1 MPPTPTKSTPNTYH
15 PFNQQ
20 NCHYNKPSPKTQ
32 FKTPKHV
39 TVWYSDSPISPQQET
54 LMKTQ
59 LIVSAI
65 LLASVLTA
73 CEKDNTTTAAKAVE
87 ATPEVVATPVPV
99 EAEAPSRYDIYS
111 DVGLT
116 TDLGHLSD
124 NQKQMVALL
133 IDAAK
138 ITDDIFWLQVWGDKD
153 ELLNSI
159 EDPKQKRFA
168 YYNYGPWDR
177 LAADQS
183 FVESYGPRPPGAR
196 FYPEDMT
203 KAEFEAWQ
211 QEGKDE
217 QYSIVKRAEDGSLML
232 LPYSKAFES
241 QIGEIADLLMRAS
254 ELAEDPEF
262 AAYLKLRAVAMKT
275 DDYQASDMAWMD
287 MKNNPIE
294 LVIGPIETYQD
305 ALYGYR
311 AAFETFVLIKD
322 QVWSERLA
330 RFAQYMPDLQRGLP
344 VADAYKA
351 EIPGSDADLN
361 AYDLAYCAGDCN
373 SGAKT
378 IAINLPN
385 DEEVQ
390 LAKGTRRLQIKNS
403 MLAKF
408 NQILM
413 PISNELI
420 AEDQRQHIT
429 FDAFFGNT
437 MFHEVAHG
445 LGIKNT
451 LDGAGTVRQ
460 ALKEHSSALEEGKA
474 DILGVY
480 MVQKL
485 REMGEITE
493 GELMD
498 NYVTFL
504 AGIFRS
510 VRFGASS
517 AHGRANMIRFNY
529 FSDADAFSRDPKTG
543 TYRVNVEAFE
553 LAIKNLGND
562 ILVLQGNGDYD
573 AVTAFVAEKG
583 TVGAQ
588 LQADLNRLDAI
599 SIPVDIVYQQGKEQL
614 GL

>member
-1 MPPTPTKSTPNTYH
+1 MGIDISFYSTYG
-15 PFNQQ
+15 
-20 NCHYNKPSPKTQ
+20 YIKPHSPVETTRETGKFGTNDGA
-32 FKTPKHV
+32 
-39 TVWYSDSPISPQQET
+39 VWYSVYPFWKHQET
-54 LMKTQ
+54 PMKTKI
-59 LIVSAI
+59 IVSAM
-65 LLASVLTA
+65 LLASLLSA
-73 CEKDNTTTAAKAVE
+73 CEKETPAVTAAPAE
-87 ATPEVVATPVPV
+87 PAPAETAVATPV
-99 EAEAPSRYDIYS
+99 EAETPSRFDIYAE
-111 DVGLT
+111 VGLT
-116 TDLGHLSD
+116 TDLSHLSD
-124 NQKQMVALL
+124 NQKQMISLL

-138 ITDDIFWLQVWGDKD
+138 ITDDIFWQQVWGDKD
-153 ELLNSI
+153 KLLDSI
-159 EDPKQKRFA
+159 DDPKMKRFA

-177 LAADQS
+177 LAADQP
-183 FVESYGPRPPGAR
+183 FIESYGPRPPGAR

-217 QYSIVKRAEDGSLML
+217 QYSLVRRDADGGLTL
-232 LPYSKAFES
+232 VPYSQAFDS

-254 ELAEDPEF
+254 ELAEDEEF
-262 AAYLKLRAVAMKT
+262 ATYLKLRAEALKT

-294 LVIGPIETYQD
+294 LVIGPIENYQD

-311 AAFETFVLIKD
+311 SAFETFVLIKD
-322 QVWSERLA
+322 QAWSERLA
-330 RFAQYMPDLQRGLP
+330 RFAKYMPELQRGLP
-344 VADAYKA
+344 VDEAYKA
-351 EIPGSDADLN
+351 EMAGSDADLN

-373 SGAKT
+373 SGSKT

-413 PISNELI
+413 PIANELI

-445 LGIKNT
+445 LGIKTT
-451 LDGAGTVRQ
+451 LDGSGTVRQ
-460 ALKEHSSALEEGKA
+460 ALKEHASALEEGKA
-474 DILGVY
+474 DILGLY

-485 REMGEITE
+485 RENGEITE
-493 GELMD
+493 GVLMD

-510 VRFGASS
+510 IRFGASS

-529 FSDADAFSRDPKTG
+529 FSDAGAFTRDPASG
-543 TYRVNVEAFE
+543 TYRVNVKEFE
-553 LAIKNLGND
+553 QAITDLGHD

-573 AVTAFVAEKG
+573 AVAAFVDAKGDVSAE
-583 TVGAQ
+583 

>member
-1 MPPTPTKSTPNTYH
+1 
-15 PFNQQ
+15 
-20 NCHYNKPSPKTQ
+20 
-32 FKTPKHV
+32 
-39 TVWYSDSPISPQQET
+39 
-54 LMKTQ
+54 MKTK
-59 LIVSAI
+59 IFVSAI
-65 LLASVLTA
+65 LLAALLSA
-73 CEKDNTTTAAKAVE
+73 CEKDTPAVSTAPVE
-87 ATPEVVATPVPV
+87 TTPVQAPA
-99 EAEAPSRYDIYS
+99 AEPAENETPSRFDIYAE
-111 DVGLT
+111 VGLSA
-116 TDLGHLSD
+116 DLSHLSEG
-124 NQKQMVALL
+124 QKQMISLL
-133 IDAAK
+133 IDAGK
-138 ITDDIFWLQVWGDKD
+138 ITDDIFWQQVWGDKD

-159 EDPKQKRFA
+159 DDPKMRRFA
-168 YYNYGPWDR
+168 TYNYGPWDR
-177 LAADQS
+177 LAADQP
-183 FVESYGPRPPGAR
+183 FIESYGPRPPGAR
-196 FYPEDMT
+196 FYPQDMS

-211 QEGKDE
+211 QDGKEGE
-217 QYSIVKRAEDGSLML
+217 YSIVQRDADGGLVL
-232 LPYSKAFES
+232 VPYSKAFAE
-241 QIGEIADLLMRAS
+241 QINAIADLLVQAA
-254 ELAEDPEF
+254 ELAEDEEF
-262 AAYLKLRAVAMKT
+262 AAYLRLRAEALKT
-275 DDYQASDMAWMD
+275 DNYQASDMAWMD
-287 MKNNPIE
+287 VKNNAVE

-330 RFAQYMPDLQRGLP
+330 RFAKYMPELQRGLP
-344 VADAYKA
+344 VDDAYKA
-351 EIPGSDADLN
+351 EVPGSDADLN

-373 SGAKT
+373 SGSKT

-390 LAKGTRRLQIKNS
+390 LAKGTRRLQLKNS

-413 PISNELI
+413 PIAKELI

-429 FDAFFGNT
+429 FDAFFSNT
-437 MFHEVAHG
+437 IFHEVAHG

-460 ALKEHSSALEEGKA
+460 ALKEHASALEEGKA
-474 DILGVY
+474 DILGLY

-485 REMGEITE
+485 RENGEITD

-529 FSDADAFSRDPKTG
+529 FNDAGAFSRDPDSG
-543 TYRVNVEAFE
+543 TYRVNVAEFE
-553 LAIKNLGND
+553 QAVKNMGRDL
-562 ILVLQGNGDYD
+562 LVLQGNGDYE
-573 AVTAFVAEKG
+573 AVAAFVAERG
-583 TVGAQ
+583 NTTPQ

-599 SIPVDIVYQQGKEQL
+599 RIPVDIVYQQGKDQL

>member
-1 MPPTPTKSTPNTYH
+1 MNSK
-15 PFNQQ
+15 
-20 NCHYNKPSPKTQ
+20 
-32 FKTPKHV
+32 
-39 TVWYSDSPISPQQET
+39 I
-54 LMKTQ
+54 
-59 LIVSAI
+59 IVSAF
-65 LLASVLTA
+65 LLAGLLSA
-73 CEKDNTTTAAKAVE
+73 CEKEVPVVSEAPQETAPAE
-87 ATPEVVATPVPV
+87 TPVTAPV
-99 EAEAPSRYDIYS
+99 EAEAPSRFDIYTE
-111 DVGLT
+111 VGLT
-116 TDLGHLSD
+116 TDLSHLSD
-124 NQKQMVALL
+124 NQRQMISLL

-138 ITDDIFWLQVWGDKD
+138 ITDDIFWQQVWGDKD
-153 ELLNSI
+153 KLLDSI
-159 EDPKQKRFA
+159 EDDKMKRFA
-168 YYNYGPWDR
+168 FYNYGPWDR
-177 LAADQS
+177 LAADQP
-183 FVESYGPRPPGAR
+183 FIESYGPRPPGAR
-196 FYPEDMT
+196 FYPEDMS
-203 KAEFEAWQ
+203 KEEFEAWQ
-211 QEGKDE
+211 QDGKDE
-217 QYSIVKRAEDGSLML
+217 QYSIVKRNSDGNLIL
-232 LPYSKAFES
+232 VPYSEAFGT
-241 QIGEIADLLMRAS
+241 QIAEISDLLIRAS
-254 ELAEDPEF
+254 ELADDEEF
-262 AAYLKLRAVAMKT
+262 AAYLKLRAEAMKT

-322 QVWSERLA
+322 QAWSERLA
-330 RFAQYMPDLQRGLP
+330 RFAKYMPELQQGLP
-344 VADAYKA
+344 VDDAYKA
-351 EIPGSDADLN
+351 EMPGSDADLN

-373 SGAKT
+373 SGSKT

-413 PISNELI
+413 PIAGELI

-445 LGIKNT
+445 LGIKTT

-474 DILGVY
+474 DILGLY

-485 REMGEITE
+485 RENGEITE
-493 GELMD
+493 GDLMD

-510 VRFGASS
+510 IRFGASS

-529 FSDADAFSRDPKTG
+529 FSDAGAFTRDPESG
-543 TYRVNVEAFE
+543 TYRVNVAEFE
-553 LAIKNLGND
+553 QAIKDLGNKL
-562 ILVLQGNGDYD
+562 LVLQGDGDYD
-573 AVTAFVAEKG
+573 SVAAFVAEKG
-583 TVGAQ
+583 GVGSQ
-588 LQADLNRLDAI
+588 LQADLDRLDAV
-599 SIPVDIVYQQGKEQL
+599 SIPVDIVYQQGKDQL

>member
-1 MPPTPTKSTPNTYH
+1 
-15 PFNQQ
+15 
-20 NCHYNKPSPKTQ
+20 
-32 FKTPKHV
+32 
-39 TVWYSDSPISPQQET
+39 
-54 LMKTQ
+54 MKTH
-59 LIVSAI
+59 LIAIAI
-65 LLASVLTA
+65 LLASLLSA
-73 CEKDNTTTAAKAVE
+73 CGNDNQPVASKNTQSTPESAPDSASVE
-87 ATPEVVATPVPV
+87 AAHV
-99 EAEAPSRYDIYS
+99 ESESPSRFDIYA

-116 TDLGHLSD
+116 TDLSHLSD
-124 NQKQMVALL
+124 NQKQMVSLL

-138 ITDDIFWLQVWGDKD
+138 ITDEIFWLQVWGDKD
-153 ELLNSI
+153 ELLDSI
-159 EDPKQKRFA
+159 DDPKAKQFA
-168 YYNYGPWDR
+168 IYNYGPWDR

-183 FVESYGPRPPGAR
+183 FLESYGPRPKGAR
-196 FYPEDMT
+196 FYPEDMS
-203 KAEFEAWQ
+203 KEEFEAWQ

-217 QYSIVKRAEDGSLML
+217 QYSIVARDADGGLML
-232 LPYSKAFES
+232 VPYSKAFES
-241 QIGEIADLLMRAS
+241 QISEIAELLIKAS
-254 ELAEDPEF
+254 ALAKDPEF
-262 AAYLKLRAVAMKT
+262 AAYLQLRATALKT

-330 RFAQYMPDLQRGLP
+330 RFVQYMPELQRGLP
-344 VADAYKA
+344 VNDAYKA
-351 EIPGSDADLN
+351 EMPGTDADLN

-373 SGAKT
+373 SGSKT

-408 NQILM
+408 NQILI
-413 PISNELI
+413 PIAGELI

-445 LGIKNT
+445 LGIKTT
-451 LDGAGTVRQ
+451 LDGSGTVRQ
-460 ALKEHSSALEEGKA
+460 ALKEHASALEEGKA
-474 DILGVY
+474 DILGLY
-480 MVQKL
+480 MVQEL
-485 REMGEITE
+485 RKKGEITE
-493 GELMD
+493 GEIMD

-504 AGIFRS
+504 ASIFRS
-510 VRFGASS
+510 IRFGASS

-529 FSDADAFSRDPKTG
+529 FSDAGAFSYDTDSG
-543 TYRVNVEAFE
+543 TYRVNVAEFE
-553 LAIKNLGND
+553 QAIKGLSND
-562 ILVLQGNGDYD
+562 LLVLQGNGDYD
-573 AVTAFVAEKG
+573 VVAAFVAENGNVG
-583 TVGAQ
+583 TR
-588 LQADLNRLDAI
+588 LQADLDRLTARN
-599 SIPVDIVYQQGKEQL
+599 IPVDIVYQQGKQEL